1 MFSERLARL
10 EISMCTNASI
20 GTQLLAAEYKQLT
33 LRCSAVY
40 PSHVS
45 SRICLWIVF
54 TALCSAYTMY
64 ELSHSPFVPST
75 SFFFFFLDFGITSTI
90 TKQQEPKQL
99 HACCKTHLGLNII
112 NDIHDVIGRRLNGG
126 KPCRLKL

>member
-10 EISMCTNASI
+10 EISVCTNASI
-20 GTQLLAAEYKQLT
+20 GTQLLAAECKQLT

-45 SRICLWIVF
+45 SGICLWIVF

-64 ELSHSPFVPST
+64 ELSHSPSVPST
-75 SFFFFFLDFGITSTI
+75 FFFFNFGITSTI

-112 NDIHDVIGRRLNGG
+112 NDIHDVIARRLNGG

>member
-75 SFFFFFLDFGITSTI
+75 SFFFFFWTLALR
-90 TKQQEPKQL
+90 QQLQSNKNPNNFT
-99 HACCKTHLGLNII
+99 HAAKRI
-112 NDIHDVIGRRLNGG
+112 
-126 KPCRLKL
+126 